1 VVFIVMDF
9 DWRSAEHLQVLVVE
23 PKDLVAARLKEQ
35 LQSLGHLVLGQAR
48 NGPEAV
54 AAAQRLQPNLI
65 LMEEKLP
72 RFDGIAAARAIVTDR
87 PVPVIL
93 LTDYAGADFVR
104 RAREAGVV
112 AYLTSV
118 DRKRL
123 VSAIEVAVERFG
135 QLQILR
141 RDGGDPRE
149 ALETGRLVER
159 AKKVLI
165 TRLGCSEA
173 EAFRHILERKKSTD
187 RSLRETAWTIVN
199 AEGVLSGLDFARS
212 LQLIVGVV
220 RRDLRRRWGPT
231 PFRGVQPAMAR
242 RGAPPTGV
250 GPAP

>member
-1 VVFIVMDF
+1 MMALDC
-9 DWRSAEHLQVLVVE
+9 RSTEQLQVLVVE

-35 LQSLGHLVLGQAR
+35 LQSLGHRVLGQAR
-48 NGPEAV
+48 NGPEAI

-65 LMEEKLP
+65 VMEEKLP
-72 RFDGIAAARAIVTDR
+72 RFDGIHTARAIVTDR

-93 LTDYAGADFVR
+93 LTDYAGADLVR

-123 VSAIEVAVERFG
+123 LSAIEVAVERFG

-141 RDGGDPRE
+141 REGGDPRE

-165 TRLGCSEA
+165 TRVGCSEA
-173 EAFRHILERKKSTD
+173 EAFRHILERTRSTD
-187 RSLRETAWTIVN
+187 RTLRETAWTIVN
-199 AEGVLSGLDFARS
+199 AEEVLSGLDFPRS

-220 RRDLRRRWGPT
+220 RREPRRSSGPT
-231 PFRGVQPAMAR
+231 PFTGAEPAMAR
-242 RGAPPTGV
+242 GGAPPKGV